1 VTGKQGNFLR
11 SIEEEF
17 KVLMFFAD
25 YGGDRKND
33 YEKLIIFGGKRDR
46 RGAELKVLSAVETK
60 CPGHFAQFENE
71 IMNRDLNDED
81 SGWKTEVLEFK
92 EDELSFALGKNG
104 GTRRKLERASG
115 CLVQYIGHL
124 ALFSGWTEQR
134 SKVKEYLKFL
144 FDQLEGPVDV
154 PDAAKR
160 GDCTVL
166 EIPQDCVGYIT
177 GNKRAALSSIE
188 QDFG

>member
-1 VTGKQGNFLR
+1 
-11 SIEEEF
+11 
-17 KVLMFFAD
+17 
-25 YGGDRKND
+25 
-33 YEKLIIFGGKRDR
+33 
-46 RGAELKVLSAVETK
+46 
-60 CPGHFAQFENE
+60 
-71 IMNRDLNDED
+71 
-81 SGWKTEVLEFK
+81 VLEFK